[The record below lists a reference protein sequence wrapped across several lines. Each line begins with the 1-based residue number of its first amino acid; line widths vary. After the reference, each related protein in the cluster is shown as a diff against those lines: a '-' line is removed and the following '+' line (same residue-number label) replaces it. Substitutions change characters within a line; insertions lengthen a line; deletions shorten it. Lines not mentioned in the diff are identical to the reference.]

1 MEIEDVDSD
10 EVREDDTF
18 QVSDS
23 DDEFEFDKPKPVA
36 RKKAAA
42 KTVIDSSDDSPP
54 KRSKKAQPL
63 ASVSSDD
70 LFDSLIGKATPKK
83 DDSYPQRDE
92 ESPQK
97 AAAADPFTIGIS
109 SFIMFFPRIS
119 HFDILTNFQV
129 WV

>member
-1 MEIEDVDSD
+1 MLDSVPLREKTSRRAAAAASTKYTLEIEDVDSD
-10 EVREDDTF
+10 DVREDDTF

-83 DDSYPQRDE
+83 DDSYPQRNE

-97 AAAADPFTIGIS
+97 AAAAD
-109 SFIMFFPRIS
+109 
-119 HFDILTNFQV
+119 
-129 WV
+129 